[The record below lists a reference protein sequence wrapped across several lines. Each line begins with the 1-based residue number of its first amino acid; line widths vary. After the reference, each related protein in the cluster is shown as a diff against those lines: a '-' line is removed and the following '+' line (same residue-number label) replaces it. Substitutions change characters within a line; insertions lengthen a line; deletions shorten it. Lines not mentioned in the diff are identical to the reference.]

1 MDEKNAQ
8 SNPADQRFGGGR
20 PSTTPGGRWS
30 SSLPRKTLVGFI
42 VALIAVLAMSVVS
55 YRALQARSTGVQ
67 GMSQALKMTQALEAA
82 ISALTDAETGHRGY
96 LLLGD
101 KLYLEPYTA
110 ALAELPGNITD
121 IRRLAADNP
130 AQLQRLA
137 AVERVAADRMAI
149 LKEGV
154 ELKRVGQSEAALELI
169 RSGRGKAMME
179 RVRALIDEMQAAERA
194 TIDASTQEWERAAI
208 FSTFVSWT
216 GAALLLFLIVAAAVV
231 SSQDFREMQTQ
242 AWLRSGLNEL
252 NGRLQGTQELDQLGE
267 KIISF
272 VARYL
277 NAQVGAM
284 YFADA
289 EGQLRLLGA
298 YAIPAR
304 TQTSDGHDTDRHV
317 GGLTRQAMQEKS
329 VLTVSDVPQ
338 GYFPVSSGLG
348 GSRPRQLVLA
358 PTSADGVANAVLEL
372 GFFRAVSAHD
382 LELLRLIAEPIGV
395 ALRTAQLRN
404 EVALLLEEAQQQAEE
419 LQAQQ
424 EELRASNEELEEQS
438 RALKESAVRLE
449 AQQAELEETNVQLEM
464 QADVLHV
471 QKVNLERTQIELT
484 AHSDELARANQ
495 VKSEFLANMSHEL
508 RTPLNSALILA
519 KLLADNTSGNL
530 TEEQVQFAETIYG
543 ASTDLLTLIND
554 ILDLSKIEAGKIDV
568 HIEKLSLRSMIEQL
582 QRTFDPLAAQ
592 KGLRL
597 ETSITDRYG
606 NGSGDGNHDEIDH
619 ENHDI
624 IVSDGQRLQQVL
636 KNLVSNA
643 VKFTE
648 RGSVQL
654 MIDALKSVD
663 GAPLVRFRVIDSGVG
678 IAPEHQDVIF
688 EAFRQA
694 DGSTHRKF
702 GGTGLGLS
710 ISRELARLLG
720 GDITLQSEPGQG
732 STFTLIVPRLL
743 GEPGT
748 TATPRLASAVRAAS
762 APAAPASSP
771 ASQSAFVQTPARTM
785 AVPESRS
792 VAKLVDDDRD
802 LIAKGDRVILIVE
815 DDAAFARILVGLG
828 RERGFKVV
836 AAPTAE
842 DGIAATRAYHPA
854 GILLDVKLPDHS
866 GLTVLD
872 RLKRNPVT
880 RHVPVH
886 MISVDDH
893 VQQALELGALGY
905 SLKPVKR
912 EELLRALERMERK
925 LAQKIGRVLVV
936 EDNDHQRQAIEALL
950 GGDNV
955 TITAVATATAALEA
969 LHSSTFDCMV
979 LDLTLPDLSGY
990 QLLERMADDE
1000 RYSNPPVIVY
1010 TGRSLDRYEEQQ
1022 LSRYSRSIIIK
1033 GARSPERLLDEVTL
1047 FLHHVESELP
1057 AERQRMLREA
1067 RNRDAAFE
1075 GRRILLA
1082 EDDVRNVFALSHVL
1096 EPRGAKMEIARNGKE
1111 ALAVLEKL
1119 GSAEQHEGGIDIVL
1133 MDIMMPEM
1141 DGIAAMQAIRAR
1153 PGWQKLPI
1161 IALTAKAMKDDQQKC
1176 LEAGASDYMAKPI
1189 DVEKLLSL
1197 LRVWMFKR

>member
-1 MDEKNAQ
+1 MNEPSMDEKSAP
-8 SNPADQRFGGGR
+8 SNPSDQRIGDAR
-20 PSTTPGGRWS
+20 PATTLGGRWGL
-30 SSLPRKTLVGFI
+30 SLPGKTLVGFI
-42 VALIAVLAMSVVS
+42 LALIAVLAMSVVS
-55 YRALQARSTGVQ
+55 YYALQARSTGVQ
-67 GMSQALKMTQALEAA
+67 RLLQTLKMTQALEAT
-82 ISALTDAETGHRGY
+82 ISSVTDAETGHRGY

-101 KLYLEPYTA
+101 ESYLEPYTA
-110 ALAELPGNITD
+110 AFADLPRKIMDT
-121 IRRLAADNP
+121 RLLAAEDQ

-137 AVERVAADRMAI
+137 AVELLIADRMAI
-149 LKEGV
+149 LKDGV
-154 ELKRVGQSEAALELI
+154 ELKRLGQSEAALDLI
-169 RSGRGKAMME
+169 RSGGGMAMME
-179 RVRALIDEMQAAERA
+179 RLRALIDEMQTAERV
-194 TIDASTQEWERAAI
+194 TLDASKDEWARAAA
-208 FSTFVSWT
+208 FSTFVSLA
-216 GAALLLFLIVAAAVV
+216 GAALLLFLIAAAAVM
-231 SSQDFREMQTQ
+231 SSRDFREMQAQ
-242 AWLRSGLNEL
+242 AWLRSGLNGINE
-252 NGRLQGTQELDQLGE
+252 RLQGAQELDQLG
-267 KIISF
+267 KKVISF

-289 EGQLRLLGA
+289 QGQLRLVGA
-298 YAIPAR
+298 YALPAL
-304 TQTSDGHDTDRHV
+304 TQTSEGIDTDRPV
-317 GGLTRQAMQEKS
+317 GGLTRQAIQEKA

-338 GYFPVSSGLG
+338 DYFSVSSGLG
-348 GSRPRQLVLA
+348 DSRPRHLVLA

-372 GFFRAVSAHD
+372 GFFRAVSSHD
-382 LELLRLIAEPIGV
+382 LEMLRLIAEPIGV
-395 ALRTAQLRN
+395 ALRTAQLRK
-404 EVALLLEEAQQQAEE
+404 ELTLLLEETQQQAEE

-464 QADVLHV
+464 QADVLHS
-471 QKVNLERTQIELT
+471 QKFNLESAQIELT
-484 AHSDELARANQ
+484 THSDELARANR

-530 TEEQVQFAETIYG
+530 SEEQVQFAETIYG
-543 ASTDLLTLIND
+543 ASMDLLTLIND

-568 HIEKLSLRSMIEQL
+568 HIQKLSLRSMIEQL

-597 ETSITDRYG
+597 ETSIMDW
-606 NGSGDGNHDEIDH
+606 NEDDSGD
-619 ENHDI
+619 ENDQESHDI

-648 RGSVQL
+648 RGTVQL
-654 MIDALKSVD
+654 MVDALKSHD

-720 GDITLQSEPGQG
+720 GDVTLLSEPGQG

-743 GEPGT
+743 MEPSINAT
-748 TATPRLASAVRAAS
+748 TRLASVVRAAL
-762 APAAPASSP
+762 APVAL
-771 ASQSAFVQTPARTM
+771 ASQSSFVQTPSGTM
-785 AVPESRS
+785 VVPESRPM
-792 VAKLVDDDRD
+792 ARLVDDDRD
-802 LIAKGDRVILIVE
+802 LIVKGDRVILVVE

-836 AAPTAE
+836 ATPTAD

-925 LAQKIGRVLVV
+925 LDQKIGRVLVV
-936 EDNDHQRQAIEALL
+936 EDDDRQRQAIEALL

-969 LHSSTFDCMV
+969 LHTSTFDCMV
-979 LDLTLPDLSGY
+979 VDLTLPDLSGY
-990 QLLERMADDE
+990 QLLERMTDDE

-1010 TGRSLDRYEEQQ
+1010 TGRALDRDEEQR
-1022 LSRYSRSIIIK
+1022 LSQYSRSIIIK

-1082 EDDVRNVFALSHVL
+1082 EDDVRNVFALSRVL

-1111 ALAVLEKL
+1111 ALSMLEKL
-1119 GSAEQHEGGIDIVL
+1119 GSAEQREGGIDIVL

-1141 DGIAAMQAIRAR
+1141 DGIAAMEAIRAR
-1153 PGWQKLPI
+1153 PEWQKLPI

-1197 LRVWMFKR
+1197 LRVWMFKQ

>member
-1 MDEKNAQ
+1 MNNPSLDEKSAHF
-8 SNPADQRFGGGR
+8 NPADPLFRDGR
-20 PSTTPGGRWS
+20 PLTTLAGGWDF
-30 SSLPRKTLVGFI
+30 SLPGKTLVGFI
-42 VALIAVLAMSVVS
+42 LALVAVLVMAVVS
-55 YRALQARSTGVQ
+55 YYALQERSTGVERILQ
-67 GMSQALKMTQALEAA
+67 SLKMTRALEAT
-82 ISALTDAETGHRGY
+82 ISSVTDAETGHRGY

-101 KLYLEPYTA
+101 PSYLEPYTG
-110 ALAELPGNITD
+110 ALADLPRMIAD
-121 IRRLAADNP
+121 IRRLAADDP

-137 AVERVAADRMAI
+137 DVEGLVVERMAT
-149 LKEGV
+149 LTDGV
-154 ELKRVGQSEAALELI
+154 ELKRLAQSEAALDLV
-169 RSGRGKAMME
+169 RSGRGQVMMQ
-179 RVRALIDEMQAAERA
+179 RLRALIDEMQTAERA
-194 TIDASTQEWERAAI
+194 TLDASKDEWASAAE
-208 FSTFVSWT
+208 FSTFVSWA
-216 GAALLLFLIVAAAVV
+216 GAALLLFLIAAAAVM
-231 SSQDFREMQTQ
+231 SSRDFRAMQVQ

-252 NGRLQGTQELDQLGE
+252 NERLQGAQELDQLGE

-289 EGQLRLLGA
+289 QGQLRLVGA
-298 YAIPAR
+298 YALPAR
-304 TQTSDGHDTDRHV
+304 AQASDAADTDRGV
-317 GGLTRQAMQEKS
+317 GGLTRQAMHEQS
-329 VLTVSDVPQ
+329 VLTISDVPQ
-338 GYFPVSSGLG
+338 DYFPISSGLG
-348 GSRPRQLVLA
+348 DSRPRHLVLA

-372 GFFRAVSAHD
+372 GFFSAVSAHD

-395 ALRTAQLRN
+395 ALRTAQLRK
-404 EVALLLEEAQQQAEE
+404 ELTLLLEETQQQAEE
-419 LQAQQ
+419 LQVQQ

-449 AQQAELEETNVQLEM
+449 AQQAELEETNAQLEL

-471 QKVNLERTQIELT
+471 QKVNLERTQIELS
-484 AHSDELARANQ
+484 AHSDELARANR

-530 TEEQVQFAETIYG
+530 SAEQVQFAETIYG

-597 ETSITDRYG
+597 ETSIADR
-606 NGSGDGNHDEIDH
+606 NENDGGH
-619 ENHDI
+619 ENEQEDQDV

-648 RGSVQL
+648 RGTVQL
-654 MIDALKSVD
+654 TVDALQSAD
-663 GAPLVRFRVIDSGVG
+663 DAPLVRFRVTDSGVG

-720 GDITLQSEPGQG
+720 GDVTLLSELGQG

-743 GEPGT
+743 SEPSI
-748 TATPRLASAVRAAS
+748 TATTRLASVVRAAS
-762 APAAPASSP
+762 APAAPQSQAS
-771 ASQSAFVQTPARTM
+771 FMQTPARAIVLPEARPM
-785 AVPESRS
+785 AQ
-792 VAKLVDDDRD
+792 LVDDDRE
-802 LIAKGDRVILIVE
+802 LIVKGDRVILIVE
-815 DDAAFARILVGLG
+815 DDPAFARILVGLG

-836 AAPTAE
+836 TAPTAE
-842 DGIAATRAYHPA
+842 DGIAATRIYYPA

-925 LAQKIGRVLVV
+925 LDQKIGRVLVV
-936 EDNDHQRQAIEALL
+936 EDDHRQRQAIEALL

-969 LHSSTFDCMV
+969 LHSSTYDCMV

-990 QLLERMADDE
+990 QLLERMAGDE

-1010 TGRSLDRYEEQQ
+1010 TGRSLNRDEEQR
-1022 LSRYSRSIIIK
+1022 LSQYSRSIIIK

-1119 GSAEQHEGGIDIVL
+1119 GSAAQREGGIDIVL

-1153 PGWQKLPI
+1153 PEWHKLPI

-1197 LRVWMFKR
+1197 LRVWMFKQ

>member
-1 MDEKNAQ
+1 MNKQSMDEKSAQ
-8 SNPADQRFGGGR
+8 SKPSDPRFGESR
-20 PSTTPGGRWS
+20 PSTTLGGRWGL
-30 SSLPRKTLVGFI
+30 SLPGKTLVGFI
-42 VALIAVLAMSVVS
+42 LALIAVLAMSVVS
-55 YRALQARSTGVQ
+55 YYALQARSTGVERMLQ
-67 GMSQALKMTQALEAA
+67 TLKLTQALEAT
-82 ISALTDAETGHRGY
+82 ISAVTDAETGHRGY

-101 KLYLEPYTA
+101 PSYLEPYTA
-110 ALAELPGNITD
+110 ALAELPEKIAD
-121 IRRLAADNP
+121 IRRLAADDP
-130 AQLQRLA
+130 AQLQRIA
-137 AVERVAADRMAI
+137 AVERLTADRMAI
-149 LKEGV
+149 LKDGV
-154 ELKRVGQSEAALELI
+154 ELKRLSQPDAALELL
-169 RSGRGKAMME
+169 RSGGGKAMMD
-179 RVRALIDEMQAAERA
+179 RVRALIDEMQTAELA
-194 TIDASTQEWERAAI
+194 TLDASKDEWARAAT
-208 FSTFVSWT
+208 FSAFVSWA
-216 GAALLLFLIVAAAVV
+216 GAALLLFLIAAAAVM
-231 SSQDFREMQTQ
+231 SSRDLREMQMQ

-252 NGRLQGTQELDQLGE
+252 NERLQGAQELNQLGE

-289 EGQLRLLGA
+289 QGQLRLVGA

-304 TQTSDGHDTDRHV
+304 TQTSDGIDTDRSV
-317 GGLTRQAMQEKS
+317 AGLTRQAMQEQS

-338 GYFPVSSGLG
+338 DYFPVSSGLG
-348 GSRPRQLVLA
+348 ASRPRHLVLA

-372 GFFRAVSAHD
+372 GFFSAVSAHD
-382 LELLRLIAEPIGV
+382 LQLLRLIAEPIGV
-395 ALRTAQLRN
+395 ALRTAQLRK
-404 EVALLLEEAQQQAEE
+404 ELTLLLEETQQQAEE

-424 EELRASNEELEEQS
+424 EELRTSNEELEEQS

-449 AQQAELEETNVQLEM
+449 AQQAELEETNAQLEM

-471 QKVNLERTQIELT
+471 QKGSLERTQIELT
-484 AHSDELARANQ
+484 AHSDELVRANR

-530 TEEQVQFAETIYG
+530 SEEQVQFAETIYG

-597 ETSITDRYG
+597 ETSVRDRDED
-606 NGSGDGNHDEIDH
+606 SGHENDH
-619 ENHDI
+619 EIHDI

-648 RGSVQL
+648 RGTVQL
-654 MIDALKSVD
+654 MVDARKSVD

-720 GDITLQSEPGQG
+720 GDVTLHSELGQG
-732 STFTLIVPRLL
+732 STFTLIVPRVLR
-743 GEPGT
+743 EPSI
-748 TATPRLASAVRAAS
+748 TATTRLASVVRAAS
-762 APAAPASSP
+762 APVAPQ
-771 ASQSAFVQTPARTM
+771 SQSSFAQTPAR
-785 AVPESRS
+785 AIVLPEARPMGR
-792 VAKLVDDDRD
+792 LVDDDREQ
-802 LIAKGDRVILIVE
+802 IAKGDRVILVVE

-836 AAPTAE
+836 AAPSAE

-925 LAQKIGRVLVV
+925 LDQKIGRVLVV
-936 EDNDHQRQAIEALL
+936 EDDDRQRQAIEALL
-950 GGDNV
+950 GGDKV
-955 TITAVATATAALEA
+955 TITAVATASAALEA
-969 LHSSTFDCMV
+969 LHSLTFDCMV

-990 QLLERMADDE
+990 QLLERMAGDE

-1010 TGRSLDRYEEQQ
+1010 TGRSLNRDEEQR
-1022 LSRYSRSIIIK
+1022 LSQYSRSIIIK

-1057 AERQRMLREA
+1057 AERQLMLRAA

-1119 GSAEQHEGGIDIVL
+1119 GSAEQREGGIDIVL

-1141 DGIAAMQAIRAR
+1141 DGIAATQAIRAR
-1153 PGWQKLPI
+1153 PEWQKLPI

>member
-1 MDEKNAQ
+1 M
-8 SNPADQRFGGGR
+8 
-20 PSTTPGGRWS
+20 
-30 SSLPRKTLVGFI
+30 GFI
-42 VALIAVLAMSVVS
+42 LALIAVLAMAVVS
-55 YRALQARSTGVQ
+55 YYSLQARSTGVERILQ
-67 GMSQALKMTQALEAA
+67 TLKMTQALEAT
-82 ISALTDAETGHRGY
+82 ISSVTDAESGHRGY

-101 KLYLEPYTA
+101 PSYLEPYTA
-110 ALAELPGNITD
+110 ALAELPRNIAD
-121 IRRLAADNP
+121 IRRLAADDP
-130 AQLQRLA
+130 AQLERLA
-137 AVERVAADRMAI
+137 AVELLTADRMAI

-154 ELKRVGQSEAALELI
+154 ELKRLAQSDAALELT
-169 RSGRGKAMME
+169 RSGRGQAMMQ
-179 RVRALIDEMQAAERA
+179 RLRALIDEMQTAERA
-194 TIDASTQEWERAAI
+194 TLDASKDEWASAAA
-208 FSTFVSWT
+208 FSTFVSWA
-216 GAALLLFLIVAAAVV
+216 GAALLLFLISAAAVM
-231 SSQDFREMQTQ
+231 SSRDFRAMQMQ

-252 NGRLQGTQELDQLGE
+252 NERLQGAQELDQLGE

-289 EGQLRLLGA
+289 QGQLRRVGA

-304 TQTSDGHDTDRHV
+304 TQASDGSDTERPV

-338 GYFPVSSGLG
+338 DYFPISSGLG
-348 GSRPRQLVLA
+348 DSRPRHLVLA

-372 GFFRAVSAHD
+372 GLFRAVSAHD
-382 LELLRLIAEPIGV
+382 LEMLRLIAEPIGV
-395 ALRTAQLRN
+395 ALRTAQLRK
-404 EVALLLEEAQQQAEE
+404 ELTLLLEETQQQAEE

-449 AQQAELEETNVQLEM
+449 AQQAELEETNVQLEL
-464 QADVLHV
+464 QADTLQVNKL
-471 QKVNLERTQIELT
+471 NLERAQIELT
-484 AHSDELARANQ
+484 AHSDELARANR

-530 TEEQVQFAETIYG
+530 NEEQVQFAETIYG

-597 ETSITDRYG
+597 ETSIADW
-606 NGSGDGNHDEIDH
+606 NKEDSGDEKDH
-619 ENHDI
+619 ASHNASHDI
-624 IVSDGQRLQQVL
+624 IMSDGQRLQQVL
-636 KNLVSNA
+636 KNLMSNA

-648 RGSVQL
+648 RGTVQL
-654 MIDALKSVD
+654 MVDALNSVD

-720 GDITLQSEPGQG
+720 GDVTLHSELGLG

-743 GEPGT
+743 REPSI
-748 TATPRLASAVRAAS
+748 TATTRLASVVRAAS
-762 APAAPASSP
+762 APVAPQ
-771 ASQSAFVQTPARTM
+771 SQSTFVQTPARTIV
-785 AVPESRS
+785 VPEARPM
-792 VAKLVDDDRD
+792 AQLIDDDRE
-802 LIAKGDRVILIVE
+802 LIVKGDRVILIVE
-815 DDAAFARILVGLG
+815 DDAAFARILVALG

-842 DGIAATRAYHPA
+842 DGIAATRAFHPA

-925 LAQKIGRVLVV
+925 LDQKIGRVLVV
-936 EDNDHQRQAIEALL
+936 EDNDRQRQAIEALL

-969 LHSSTFDCMV
+969 LHTSTYDCMV

-1010 TGRSLDRYEEQQ
+1010 TGRALDRDEEQR
-1022 LSRYSRSIIIK
+1022 LSQYSRSIIIK

-1119 GSAEQHEGGIDIVL
+1119 GSAEQREGGIDIVL

-1141 DGIAAMQAIRAR
+1141 DGIAAIQAIRAR
-1153 PGWQKLPI
+1153 GEWQKLPI

-1176 LEAGASDYMAKPI
+1176 FEAGASDYMAKPI

-1197 LRVWMFKR
+1197 LRVWMFKQ